1 MDKVY
6 YWYTYLLFEYFKKKR
21 HTCCVVIDDLYLACV
36 SSHFYFYFFLFVSR
50 VLRDT
55 LVHLRYSAFF
65 DWRSVFHALYTM
77 HNTISLILLNRFEDP
92 WWWRRRC
99 SSFWS
104 LLCSSPISPSSK
116 PTYSVSLKRNPAWK
130 LFGYNLKLTS
140 SKKCEIE
147 RKLDW
152 IQFFFGIVIFERQPA
167 HHNIVIFIALF

>member
-1 MDKVY
+1 LCCHRRFISGMC
-6 YWYTYLLFEYFKKKR
+6 LFSYFFK
-21 HTCCVVIDDLYLACV
+21 
-36 SSHFYFYFFLFVSR
+36 FFLFVSR

-55 LVHLRYSAFF
+55 LVHLRYTVISICPVHRFLFMSENKNKNWERCFISAFF

-104 LLCSSPISPSSK
+104 LLCSSQISPSSK

-130 LFGYNLKLTS
+130 GYNPNWHHLRNVKS
-140 SKKCEIE
+140 RGNWIE
-147 RKLDW
+147 SNFWHRHLWKTA
-152 IQFFFGIVIFERQPA
+152 RTP
-167 HHNIVIFIALF
+167 